1 MMETVSFK
9 RVTAKHSASR
19 RVLGGG
25 SGHTTDRWQDKGAR
39 CARLFGRVFSRGYVT
54 NSRGVLD
61 KRRLR
66 QQRYGNKF
74 NSFTRCAGLLT

>member
-1 MMETVSFK
+1 METVSFNHLK
-9 RVTAKHSASR
+9 AWHRALRSVSR
-19 RVLGGG
+19 GGT
-25 SGHTTDRWQDKGAR
+25 GHTTDRWQDKEAR
-39 CARLFGRVFSRGYVT
+39 CARLFGRVFSRGHVK
-54 NSRGVLD
+54 NSRCAPD

>member
-1 MMETVSFK
+1 MA
-9 RVTAKHSASR
+9 AKSHN
-19 RVLGGG
+19 RVLAWHGVTLRVRKDGAG
-25 SGHTTDRWQDKGAR
+25 NTTDRWQDKGAR
-39 CARLFGRVFSRGYVT
+39 GVLAVDRVFSRGYVT
-54 NSRGVLD
+54 NSRCAPD

>member
-1 MMETVSFK
+1 MA
-9 RVTAKHSASR
+9 AKSHN
-19 RVLGGG
+19 RVLAWHGVTLRARKDGAG
-25 SGHTTDRWQDKGAR
+25 NTTDRWQDKGAR

-54 NSRGVLD
+54 NSRCAPD